1 MNNVFFSDKGL
12 TITSVNHLANL
23 AKESVRQV
31 EQELKSYSFVNESIK
46 LLVNPSSVTKTKIGI
61 TSVDDVSTKL
71 EAIGKMNSFI
81 AWAREAIKEKE
92 NQTEIFKNKMF
103 TSWYAEN
110 YKEDIDRATYFNP
123 DVDYKSEIINQMTV
137 KELNEMYSLEANVAV
152 IGKFIHP
159 NGVYSNARE
168 DLLTKLNN
176 PVIPYV
182 NGSETIIKEYT
193 PSIELKDVDETFFKL
208 QSEHRTLNARLNQI
222 KYNIDQKA
230 LELERI
236 ARSKYESELTAYH
249 QRINERQVEFE
260 EYKTLELER
269 IKKLKV
275 VVPESLQ
282 EIVDYLKRLGE

>member
-46 LLVNPSSVTKTKIGI
+46 LLVNPSSITLTKVGI

-92 NQTEIFKNKMF
+92 NQTEIFKNKTF

-110 YKEDIDRATYFNP
+110 YKEDVDRATYFTN
-123 DVDYKSEIINQMTV
+123 VDYKSEIINQMTV

>member
-46 LLVNPSSVTKTKIGI
+46 LLVNPSSVTKTKVGI

-71 EAIGKMNSFI
+71 EAIGEMNSFI

-193 PSIELKDVDETFFKL
+193 PSIKLKDVDETFFKL

-249 QRINERQVEFE
+249 QRINERRLEFE

>member
-23 AKESVRQV
+23 AKESVRQI

-92 NQTEIFKNKMF
+92 NQTEIFKNKTF
-103 TSWYAEN
+103 ASWYNEN
-110 YKEDIDRATYFNP
+110 YKEDSDRPTYFTN
-123 DVDYKSEIINQMTV
+123 VDYKSEIINQMTV
-137 KELNEMYSLEANVAV
+137 KELNEMYSLEASVAV

-159 NGVYSNARE
+159 NGVYSKARE

-176 PVIPYV
+176 PVVPYV

-193 PSIELKDVDETFFKL
+193 PSIELNDVDETFFKL

-222 KYNIDQKA
+222 RYNIDQKA

-236 ARSKYESELTAYH
+236 ARSKYESELNAYH

-275 VVPESLQ
+275 VVPKSLQ

>member
-46 LLVNPSSVTKTKIGI
+46 LLVNPSSVTLTKVGI

-92 NQTEIFKNKMF
+92 NQTEIFKNKTF

-123 DVDYKSEIINQMTV
+123 DIDYKSEIINQMTV

-249 QRINERQVEFE
+249 QRINERRLEFE

>member
-46 LLVNPSSVTKTKIGI
+46 LLVNPSSITLTKVGI

-92 NQTEIFKNKMF
+92 NQTEIFKNKTF

-110 YKEDIDRATYFNP
+110 YKEDVDRATYFNN
-123 DVDYKSEIINQMTV
+123 VDYKSEIINQMTV
-137 KELNEMYSLEANVAV
+137 KELNEMYSLEASVAV

-159 NGVYSNARE
+159 NGVYSTARE